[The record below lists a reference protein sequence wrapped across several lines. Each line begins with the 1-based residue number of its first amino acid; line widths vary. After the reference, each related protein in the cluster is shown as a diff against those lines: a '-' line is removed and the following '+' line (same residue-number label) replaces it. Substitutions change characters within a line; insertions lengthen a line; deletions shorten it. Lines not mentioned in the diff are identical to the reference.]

1 MSAYD
6 IKGKFAVVTGAGSGI
21 NHVFTKS
28 LLEAGCSVLLADV
41 KLRPEAEE
49 TVHKWSK
56 EKSGENGGSYA
67 MFHPTDLTDWSQIS
81 SLWDTALQ
89 TFPQVDI
96 VCNGAGLY
104 EPPASSFWNPPGVSP
119 LAEDPADA
127 KVGQYKTFSVNTI
140 APIRLAQ
147 IAIDYWLQN
156 RAIQGNLLWIASLG
170 GYVHSTH
177 TPMYFASKAAIVS
190 MVKSLGGLRK
200 EVGIRNAAVCPGAV
214 YTPIFH
220 PEYCRDRIR
229 SDDLTMTPEQCAG
242 VMLRVLTEAEF
253 GDGNVM
259 EVMLLG
265 NKKQSELSVREVP
278 LHLLYPS
285 CGAGEDNH
293 LVEEEQKMV
302 KGLKEHGMRPQV

>member
-1 MSAYD
+1 MVHN
-6 IKGKFAVVTGAGSGI
+6 AVVMYGTFTGIGSPDSKLNTPMMVEGAKAMVLWQI
-21 NHVFTKS
+21 FYVSGS
-28 LLEAGCSVLLADV
+28 LLIKTSICATLIRIATHRRF
-41 KLRPEAEE
+41 K
-49 TVHKWSK
+49 
-56 EKSGENGGSYA
+56 YA
-67 MFHPTDLTDWSQIS
+67 FQIS

-89 TFPQVDI
+89 AFPQVDI

-127 KVGQYKTFSVNTI
+127 KVGQYRTFSVNTI

-170 GYVHSTH
+170 GYVHSIH

-229 SDDLTMTPEQCAG
+229 SDDLTMTPEQCAS

-293 LVEEEQKMV
+293 LLEEEQKMV